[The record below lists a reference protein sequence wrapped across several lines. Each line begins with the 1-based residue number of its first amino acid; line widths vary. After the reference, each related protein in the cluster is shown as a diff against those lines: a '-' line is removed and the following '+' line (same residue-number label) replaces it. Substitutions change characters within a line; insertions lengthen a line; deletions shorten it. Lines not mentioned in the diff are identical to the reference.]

1 MHFCRDSEASI
12 DKGES
17 AEQLV
22 KEVELTDHQ
31 EALKRAQQSG
41 MAVVDEVATELRMAC
56 DEGSSK
62 KKYAHKSNGKSSREQ
77 TFFYPIKDQE
87 PFCSSDEYLEGSL
100 SGSFKEKS
108 HRLMAGSFAHA
119 TSQLVGERNFMNVS
133 WVENENKKGQIMPS
147 KSSVSRRRSNV
158 TRAAL
163 LDGRDE
169 GHIIKPSTMSI
180 LSRPI
185 KRKLLKPPLID
196 SKCEADLK

>member
-1 MHFCRDSEASI
+1 
-12 DKGES
+12 
-17 AEQLV
+17 
-22 KEVELTDHQ
+22 
-31 EALKRAQQSG
+31 
-41 MAVVDEVATELRMAC
+41 MAC

-62 KKYAHKSNGKSSREQ
+62 KKVRSQKQWKEFTRTNFLLPPSKTKSLSV
-77 TFFYPIKDQE
+77 PL
-87 PFCSSDEYLEGSL
+87 DEYLEGSL